1 MGPVLTIA
9 ITCVLIVLARIADVS
24 LGTLRTV
31 AVVNGRRRSA
41 WFLGFFEVLIWVL
54 VVSKVIT
61 QVQQEPI
68 YAVAYAFGFAMGNV
82 LGITIER
89 RLAFGDQVVRIF
101 SRKGH
106 EIATALRANEF
117 RVTEFEGK
125 GRDGAVSMLFIEIQR
140 KRVAEVSRIARA
152 IDAAC
157 YLVVDDIRHSST
169 ADGQFN
175 EPTGWRA
182 KFQKK

>member
-1 MGPVLTIA
+1 MSGFWPVLGM
-9 ITCVLIVLARIADVS
+9 CVLIVLARVADVS

-31 AVVNGRRRSA
+31 AVINGRRATA

-54 VVSKVIT
+54 VVSQVISH
-61 QVQQEPI
+61 VQREPVF
-68 YAVAYAFGFAMGNV
+68 AVAYAFGFAMGTFV
-82 LGITIER
+82 GITIER
-89 RLAFGDQVVRIF
+89 RIAYGDQVVRVF

-106 EIATALRANEF
+106 EIATALRASDF

-125 GRDGAVSMLFIEIQR
+125 GRDGAVSMLFIETQR
-140 KRVAEVSRIARA
+140 KRTREVSKIARQY
-152 IDAAC
+152 DPKC
-157 YLVVDDIRHSST
+157 YLVIDDIRHSSVASEPLT
-169 ADGQFN
+169 